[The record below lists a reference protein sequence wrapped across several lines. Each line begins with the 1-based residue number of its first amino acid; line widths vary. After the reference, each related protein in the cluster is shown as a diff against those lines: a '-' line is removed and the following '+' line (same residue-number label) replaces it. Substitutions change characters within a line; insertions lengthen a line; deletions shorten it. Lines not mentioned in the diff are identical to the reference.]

1 MNDIILLKVGE
12 IILKGLNRRRFE
24 QKLLGNI
31 RWRLGQIGKF
41 RVYILQ
47 STIYVEGEEG
57 ADMDSIFGSY
67 LHFSLKAGVGATYD
81 YFIKEGQQVTGRV
94 ESYNEGESERQYVL
108 DRFFEGRDNAL
119 LRIIDMPNC
128 DNLKVAVIQY
138 ADEKKDSTG
147 IFLQYILTDDESDKM
162 PQQ

>member
-1 MNDIILLKVGE
+1 MLLLFLGVTVTSEG
-12 IILKGLNRRRFE
+12 FP
-24 QKLLGNI
+24 LLEEGREYTPFTKNY
-31 RWRLGQIGKF
+31 G
-41 RVYILQ
+41 
-47 STIYVEGEEG
+47 IYFYSEEG
-57 ADMDSIFGSY
+57 ADMDTIFGSY

-119 LRIIDMPNC
+119 LRIVDMPNC

-138 ADEKKDSTG
+138 ADEKKDSAGT
-147 IFLQYILTDDESDKM
+147 FLQYILTDDEFDTM